1 MSIEKGMYEFW
12 EYDLYFFEEYC
23 IYNEY
28 GDLIGVKDDA
38 PNDFKKAFEEYME
51 QEKKYQAESLA
62 EGYLIS

>member
-1 MSIEKGMYEFW
+1 MYKFW
-12 EYDLYFFEEYC
+12 EYDFDFFEKYC
-23 IYNEY
+23 SYNED

-51 QEKKYQAESLA
+51 EEKKYQAKARA